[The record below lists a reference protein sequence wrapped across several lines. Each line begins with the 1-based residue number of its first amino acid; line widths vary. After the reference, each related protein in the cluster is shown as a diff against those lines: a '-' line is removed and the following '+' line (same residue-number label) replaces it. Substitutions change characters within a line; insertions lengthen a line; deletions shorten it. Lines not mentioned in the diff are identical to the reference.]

1 MLIVEDPGEL
11 AGYVGRELGVS
22 DWVVMSQELIT
33 RFGEVTGDR
42 NWIHTDPP
50 RAARELPG
58 GTTIAHGYLTLS
70 LGSGLMGQ
78 IYRVRRLGRVFNY
91 GVDNLRFA
99 RPVPSGARLRL
110 RLKLAEVERRADQ
123 GLLFRFAIVM
133 ELEQGT
139 KPAARYEMLVLMY
152 PQGS

>member
-1 MLIVEDPGEL
+1 MLVLEDPSEL

-22 DWVVMSQELIT
+22 DWLVMSQDLIT

-42 NWIHTDPP
+42 NWIHTDPE
-50 RAARELPG
+50 RAARDMPG

-78 IYRVRRLGRVFNY
+78 IYRLRRCGRVFNY

-99 RPVPSGARLRL
+99 SPVPSGARMRL
-110 RLKLAEVERRADQ
+110 RLKLADVERRSDQ
-123 GLLFRFAIVM
+123 GLKFRFAIAM
-133 ELEQGT
+133 ELEHGP

-152 PQGS
+152 PHGL

>member
-1 MLIVEDPGEL
+1 MLVLEDPGEL

-22 DWVVMSQELIT
+22 DWVIISQELIM

-42 NWIHTDPP
+42 NWIHTDPQ
-50 RAARELPG
+50 RAAREMPG

-78 IYRVRRLGRVFNY
+78 IYRLRRCGRVFNY

-99 RPVPSGARLRL
+99 TPVPCGARLRL
-110 RLKLAEVERRADQ
+110 RLRLASVERRSDQ
-123 GLLFRFAIVM
+123 GFLFRFGITM
-133 ELEQGT
+133 ELEQVE
-139 KPAARYEMLVLMY
+139 KPAARYEMLVLAY
-152 PQGS
+152 PARP